1 MKYVRI
7 CEQCGREFIAQK
19 QTTRF
24 CSTYCSSRARKNR
37 LREERRLSVS
47 SANDIKEHER
57 LRNKEVL
64 SPSMAAVFLGV
75 NRATVYRYI
84 NQGIIR
90 TARTPGKTLI
100 LREDLDI
107 LFSTEKL
114 MLPTESQ
121 SRYVTLGEASAMS
134 GLTLSG
140 CYKFL
145 KKSGLR
151 SVRKGKLFYYDR
163 EKVEKAIVA
172 REQNLHPEID
182 DWYTREEVITIYGL
196 KDSAIT
202 RMVRDYAIPWKRIK
216 NVYYYSKGHVD
227 AVRRAPVIPVKED
240 YYSVQDA
247 MEKYSLTRHM
257 VYHHLKLKK
266 IKRIQ
271 VGAYVYFRKKDF
283 DAIFSVPE
291 FDL

>member
-19 QTTRF
+19 QSTKF
-24 CSTYCSSRARKNR
+24 CSQYCSTRARKDNARKER
-37 LREERRLSVS
+37 LQSVS
-47 SANDIKEHER
+47 TVDALEHDR

-64 SPSMAAVFLGV
+64 SPSMAAKYLGV
-75 NRATVYRYI
+75 DRSTIYRYI
-84 NQGIIR
+84 SQGFLR

-100 LREDLDI
+100 IREDLDK

-114 MLPTESQ
+114 MLPTESI
-121 SRYVTLGEASAMS
+121 SRYVTIGEASSMAGM
-134 GLTLSG
+134 TLSG

-163 EKVEKAIVA
+163 VKVEKAIVA
-172 REQNLHPEID
+172 REQNLHPEIEE
-182 DWYTREEVITIYGL
+182 WYTREEIISIYDMTDNGV
-196 KDSAIT
+196 S
-202 RMVRDYAIPWKRIK
+202 RMVRDNGIPWKRIK
-216 NVYYYSKGHVD
+216 NVYYYSKAHVD
-227 AVRRAPVIPVKED
+227 AVRKAPVVPMKDD
-240 YYSVQDA
+240 YYSVKDA
-247 MEKYSLTRHM
+247 MVAYSLTRGM
-257 VYHHLKLKK
+257 VYHYLKHNH
-266 IKRIQ
+266 IRRIQ

-283 DAIFSVPE
+283 DSIFSVPD